1 MIHLY
6 PANRIENL
14 VLLFD
19 RILQL
24 PVGNPLAEEIV
35 IVQNQGMRHW
45 LSMKLA
51 NLSGV
56 CMNLRFLLP
65 AQYFWQQI
73 NALVNSRDIPGP
85 SLYNREVMRWRLDAL
100 LASDAVRAEPLC
112 REATGYWYR
121 DGKGDALKRGQLAAQ
136 LADLFEQYLIYRPDW
151 IAAWD
156 GGDTPHWQAWLW
168 RQLVSDQPDH
178 PLRIYHRAVDR
189 LADAA
194 GLPPRVSL
202 FGLNALPPL
211 WLDFLGV
218 LGRHTQIH
226 LFHLN
231 PCVEY
236 WGDIRS
242 EKQLARQL
250 SRWSDDEQ
258 WSDDSGNPLL
268 ASLGAQG
275 REFLSLL
282 QERENTEIPVYEAP
296 EPTNDDDPVSRRL
309 LHRLQNDILELRDTR
324 DHPEILVDD
333 SITFVS
339 AHNALREVQGLHD
352 WLLHRFNKDP
362 SLTPADVVVMC
373 PRVEHYAPYVEAVFS
388 RGWRQRDASCP
399 RLPCSIADR
408 VLKDAE
414 PLVAAFLDLLQL
426 PDSRFQVSEII
437 AWLRL
442 PAIQQR
448 FDLLPADLEKIS
460 RWLRHAAIH
469 WGLDAVHKARILQL
483 DDSNASFTWRQGLD
497 RLLLGFA
504 HGDTP
509 TLYQDSLLLPD
520 VEGDD
525 ALLLGRLIEIL
536 DELQRHARELCQPR
550 NAGEWRE
557 YLTHMRDT
565 LFSERPE
572 DHDARVILAEAIDDF
587 SEYTRLANYRE
598 EIPLAVLRDYLI
610 GCFNLPEPGR
620 QFMTGQITFC
630 SMIPMRSV
638 PFRIIAVL
646 GLNDGEYPRQR
657 PALSFD
663 LMADEA
669 PRKGDRS
676 RRGDDRYLFLEVL
689 ISARE
694 RLYLSYQGNDIKTNQ
709 QRQPSLILKELM
721 DYLQTAHGWNFEKP
735 GQLKRLPLHAF
746 SPAGFDPAAGDFQ
759 GFDPGWL
766 RLATP
771 GETRPRPR
779 PILEFQTD
787 EQPDGE
793 ALPLESLIDFL
804 DRPARAF
811 AQRRLALWLD
821 IAADEPPDDSEPFR
835 ADHLLRYQFQR
846 EYIDMHLDPTLTDD
860 ALDTLIQRYRLDG
873 QLPDTPDAEEDLRE
887 WCRQADEFAATLIDQ
902 QADRIEIEH
911 ATLDG
916 HGTSLAASLP
926 WRGDDLLFHR
936 LADAKPKDELRLW
949 LHHLFAHCHPE
960 HTKRAI
966 STHGYFRPAG
976 EGKPPHRILF
986 PPLPRDEAAG
996 YLEDILALWRTGMRE
1011 PLLLD
1016 GELGC
1021 KLIDEQLGEKD
1032 FDARWADNWNR
1043 RGLAHD
1049 AYIHWFWPE
1058 RPDLDELPLE
1068 ALRALYGP
1076 LRKHRQ
1082 EEK

>member
-35 IVQNQGMRHW
+35 IVQNQGMQHW
-45 LSMKLA
+45 LSMSLA
-51 NLSGV
+51 RLSGV

-73 NALVNSRDIPGP
+73 NALVNARDAPPP
-85 SLYNREVMRWRLDAL
+85 SLYSREVMRWRLDAL
-100 LASDAVRAEPLC
+100 LASEATRAEPLC
-112 REATGYWYR
+112 REATRYWYR
-121 DGKGDALKRGQLAAQ
+121 GGRGDALKRYQLAAR

-151 IAAWD
+151 IMAWD
-156 GGDTPHWQAWLW
+156 NGDTPHWQAWLW
-168 RQLVSDQPDH
+168 RRLVAEQPDH
-178 PLRIYHRAVDR
+178 PLRLYRRAVDR
-189 LADAA
+189 LGEAD
-194 GLPPRVSL
+194 GLPERISL
-202 FGLNALPPL
+202 FGLNALPPM
-211 WLDFLGV
+211 WLDFLGA
-218 LGRHTQIH
+218 LGRHAQIH

-250 SRWSDDEQ
+250 ARWSDDAQ
-258 WSDDSGNPLL
+258 WADDSGNPLL
-268 ASLGAQG
+268 AGLGAQG

-296 EPTNDDDPVSRRL
+296 EQADDDATPHRL
-309 LHRLQNDILELRDTR
+309 LHRLQNDILELRDAR
-324 DHPEILVDD
+324 ERPETLIDD
-333 SITFVS
+333 SMTFVS

-352 WLLHRFNKDP
+352 WLLHRFNEDP

-388 RGWRQRDASCP
+388 RGWRQRDDSRP

-442 PAIQQR
+442 PAMQQR
-448 FDLLPADLEKIS
+448 FGLAHGDLEKIS
-460 RWLRHAAIH
+460 RWLRRAAIH
-469 WGLDAVHKARILQL
+469 WGLDAAHKAHTLQL

-504 HGDTP
+504 HGDAP
-509 TLYQDSLLLPD
+509 ALYQDSLLLPD

-525 ALLLGRLIEIL
+525 AILLGRLVEIL
-536 DELQRHARELCQPR
+536 DELQRHARELRQSR
-550 NAGEWRE
+550 SAGEWRD
-557 YLTHMRDT
+557 YLTRMRDE
-565 LFSERPE
+565 LFSELPE
-572 DHDARVILAEAIDDF
+572 DRDARVILAEAIDDF
-587 SEYTRLANYRE
+587 SEYTLLAGYHE
-598 EIPLAVLRDYLI
+598 EIPLAVLRDYLA

-657 PALSFD
+657 APLGFD
-663 LMADEA
+663 LMADET

-721 DYLQTAHGWNFEKP
+721 DYLQAAHGWDFEQP
-735 GQLKRLPLHAF
+735 GQLHRLPLHAF
-746 SPAGFDPAAGDFQ
+746 SPVGFAPSARDFQ
-759 GFDPGWL
+759 GFDRGWL

-771 GETRPRPR
+771 GDARPRRQAIPE
-779 PILEFQTD
+779 PKAD
-787 EQPDGE
+787 ELPGAE

-804 DRPARAF
+804 DQPARAF
-811 AQRRLALWLD
+811 AHRRLALWLD
-821 IAADEPPDDSEPFR
+821 IGADEPPDDSEPFS
-835 ADHLLRYQFQR
+835 ADHLLRYQFQQD
-846 EYIDMHLDPTLTDD
+846 YIDARLDPTRTDD
-860 ALDTLIQRYRLDG
+860 ALDTLTRCYRLDG
-873 QLPDTPDAEEDLRE
+873 RLPDTPDAEENLRE
-887 WCRQADEFAATLIDQ
+887 WRRQADEFAAMLIDQ
-902 QADRIEIEH
+902 QADRINIEH
-911 ATLDG
+911 ALLDTLDIP
-916 HGTSLAASLP
+916 LVASLP
-926 WRGDDLLFHR
+926 WRDDGLLFHR
-936 LADAKPKDELRLW
+936 LADIKPKDELRLW
-949 LHHLFAHCHPE
+949 LHHLFAHCHADHAARE
-960 HTKRAI
+960 I
-966 STHGYFRPAG
+966 STRGYFRPTA
-976 EGKPPHRILF
+976 EGKPPHCLLF

-996 YLEDILALWRTGMRE
+996 YLTDILKLWRAGMRE

-1016 GELGC
+1016 GELGH
-1021 KLIDEQLGEKD
+1021 KLIDGKLDEQCFEK
-1032 FDARWADNWNR
+1032 RWADNWNR
-1043 RGLAHD
+1043 RGLGHD

-1058 RPDLDELPLE
+1058 RPALNDLPLD
-1068 ALRALYGP
+1068 ALRTLHGP
-1076 LRKHRQ
+1076 LREHRR